1 MSVNSMKKEN
11 GNMSL
16 KNRLLQLTLVVLS
29 LTVGIQAQDT
39 QHCSNA
45 TLHGSY
51 GFHATGTGF
60 VAIGRF
66 VFDGNG
72 SLTGKLF
79 IRVPGTNI
87 GPVEFPGTYSV
98 SPDCTVTDTWG
109 PPINSTHVSA
119 IVDEGKGYF
128 IMNVSPS
135 TPAADTLNNGEARRQ

>member
-1 MSVNSMKKEN
+1 
-11 GNMSL
+11 MSL
-16 KNRLLQLTLVVLS
+16 RNRLFQLTLVVLS
-29 LTVGIQAQDT
+29 LAIGMQAQDT

-60 VAIGRF
+60 VAVGRF

-72 SLTGKLF
+72 GLTGKLF

-87 GPVEFPGTYSV
+87 GPLEFTGTYSV
-98 SPDCTVTDTWG
+98 SPDCTVTDNWLD
-109 PPINSTHVSA
+109 STHVSV
-119 IVDEGKGYF
+119 IVDQGKGYF

-135 TPAADTLNNGEARRQ
+135 TAAADTLNNGEGRRQ

>member
-1 MSVNSMKKEN
+1 MD
-11 GNMSL
+11 L
-16 KNRLLQLTLVVLS
+16 RIRFLQVTLIVLS
-29 LTVGIQAQDT
+29 LTFGIQAQDKES
-39 QHCSNA
+39 CSNA

-98 SPDCTVTDTWG
+98 SPDCTVMDSWG

-119 IVDEGKGYF
+119 IFDHGQGYF

-135 TPAADTLNNGEARRQ
+135 TAAEDTLNNGEGRRQ

>member
-1 MSVNSMKKEN
+1 MKKEN

-16 KNRLLQLTLVVLS
+16 RPRLLQLILVVLS
-29 LTVGIQAQDT
+29 LMIGMQAQDA

-119 IVDEGKGYF
+119 IVDQGKGYF